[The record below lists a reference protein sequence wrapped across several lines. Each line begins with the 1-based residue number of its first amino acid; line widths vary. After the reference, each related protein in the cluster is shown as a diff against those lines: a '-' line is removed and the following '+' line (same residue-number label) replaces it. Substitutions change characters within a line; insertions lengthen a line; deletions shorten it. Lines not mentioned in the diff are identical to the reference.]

1 MENLLSWLVS
11 VRTMCSPSKVEDL
24 PYCRPPVFIVGTHA
38 DEPHEDIKEMEL
50 QIRQE
55 IFKKDLRLHV
65 ISDFFSVNNTQGSDD
80 KGVAALQ
87 KRMMKVLRQEPYMGE
102 RVPIR

>member
-1 MENLLSWLVS
+1 M
-11 VRTMCSPSKVEDL
+11 
-24 PYCRPPVFIVGTHA
+24 
-38 DEPHEDIKEMEL
+38 
-50 QIRQE
+50 
-55 IFKKDLRLHV
+55 